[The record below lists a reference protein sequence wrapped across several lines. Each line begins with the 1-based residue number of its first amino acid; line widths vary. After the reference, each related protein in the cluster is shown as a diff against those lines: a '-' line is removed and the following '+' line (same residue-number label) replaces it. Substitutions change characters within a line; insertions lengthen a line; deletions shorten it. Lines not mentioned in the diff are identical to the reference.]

1 MHFFFTLHEKKC
13 TNPIFSL
20 NLIYSYV
27 SIYLSIKMITNNK
40 ENDYATEYN

>member
-20 NLIYSYV
+20 NLIYV
-27 SIYLSIKMITNNK
+27 NIYLSIKMITNNK